1 MMKTTRS
8 STSSLRGEGYTRQRA
23 VDKYVDI
30 SNKKLQAAHLRY
42 MVVSNLMKEK
52 DISVDEANDEFDKM
66 MDAMS
71 QDPEP
76 EEPMCLPCK

>member
-1 MMKTTRS
+1 
-8 STSSLRGEGYTRQRA
+8 
-23 VDKYVDI
+23 
-30 SNKKLQAAHLRY
+30 

-52 DISVDEANDEFDKM
+52 EISVDEANDEFDKM

-76 EEPMCLPCK
+76 EEPMCLPM